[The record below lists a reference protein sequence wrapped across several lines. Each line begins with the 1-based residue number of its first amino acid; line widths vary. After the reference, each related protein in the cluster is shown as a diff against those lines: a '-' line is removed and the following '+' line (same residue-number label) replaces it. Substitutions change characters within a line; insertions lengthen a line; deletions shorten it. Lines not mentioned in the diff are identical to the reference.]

1 MLRITRIILRR
12 SLDELSGSQY
22 KNIGVL
28 NSLNGR
34 FVGLGEFDHFPRRFL
49 YVPVSE
55 VADDRSATNL
65 LPTHNGCHLQTRR
78 YFHPFLGA
86 PCLRKRLKFMQALPH

>member
-12 SLDELSGSQY
+12 SLDELSGSQD

-34 FVGLGEFDHFPRRFL
+34 FVGLGEFDHFPRRVL

-65 LPTHNGCHLQTRR
+65 QLTTTVAISKLVGISIRFWVLP
-78 YFHPFLGA
+78 A
-86 PCLRKRLKFMQALPH
+86 